1 MSMQLMGVP
10 DKKQRKFNIYTIEE
24 CGHGSKDKNGKFEKG
39 TKYEGEFKF
48 EKGTKYEGEFK
59 DGKRH
64 GQGILKDS
72 DGKIIYEG
80 EWKDD
85 KPDGKGTI
93 TIPNSSCKKSARTSL
108 EALLLIRFNILSSR
122 ETKPFIISY
131 CLLFIKN
138 RSLKHSLPK
147 QDEMFVDICVNK
159 LSKPSPFNE
168 ETES

>member
-1 MSMQLMGVP
+1 MSMPLMGVP

-39 TKYEGEFKF
+39 TKSEGEFKF

-93 TIPNSSCKKSARTSL
+93 TIPDSACKKSIKRK
-108 EALLLIRFNILSSR
+108 FV
-122 ETKPFIISY
+122 KGDYVHKIIDE
-131 CLLFIKN
+131 CKECKN
-138 RSLKHSLPK
+138 
-147 QDEMFVDICVNK
+147 NK
-159 LSKPSPFNE
+159 IITMIFAE
-168 ETES
+168 EEKS